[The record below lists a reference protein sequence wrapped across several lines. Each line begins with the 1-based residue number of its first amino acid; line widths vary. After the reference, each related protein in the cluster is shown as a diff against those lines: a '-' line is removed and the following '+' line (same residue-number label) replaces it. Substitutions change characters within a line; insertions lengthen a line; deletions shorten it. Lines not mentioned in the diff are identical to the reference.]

1 MPRTPV
7 NLQPSI
13 HPDLPPPAHLWG
25 RAQGAAGVG
34 GSHLLLQCMFLL
46 LELSPMQLPYAINK
60 PDKALRNS
68 TFNSSS
74 SSSSSSVMSIPI
86 ATPLL
91 HGRWLSCATPKTE
104 SFRHAPCTVNSSS
117 FDSDDSCF
125 TRSSPES
132 FSTISEFSI
141 GASPERVL
149 PGLRS
154 SDRLFFE
161 PSCGAGTWSTPEEG
175 AKATEAPPLEGAVVV
190 ALETEDPYRDFR
202 RSMEEMVAAHGV
214 RDRSKLLEL
223 LVWYLRV
230 NGEKTHGLIVRA
242 FADILA
248 GVDPPQFPCSS
259 IASKSLE
266 MEGKEEEGS
275 GSS

>member
-1 MPRTPV
+1 MGKKLSLISFLFAP
-7 NLQPSI
+7 NYSKE
-13 HPDLPPPAHLWG
+13 HPN
-25 RAQGAAGVG
+25 
-34 GSHLLLQCMFLL
+34 C
-46 LELSPMQLPYAINK
+46 Y
-60 PDKALRNS
+60 
-68 TFNSSS
+68 SSS
-74 SSSSSSVMSIPI
+74 PW
-86 ATPLL
+86 P
-91 HGRWLSCATPKTE
+91 WLSCATPKTE
-104 SFRHAPCTVNSSS
+104 SFRHAPPCTVNSSS

-141 GASPERVL
+141 GGSPERVL

-175 AKATEAPPLEGAVVV
+175 VKATEAPPLEGAVVV
-190 ALETEDPYRDFR
+190 ALETEDAYRDFR

-248 GVDPPQFPCSS
+248 GVAPPQFPCSS